1 MNEVIESGPFA
12 GFEVVHRYT
21 RAQAIDDGVLVDVTT
36 QAKGCGFRIPVAMT
50 SALFNDCWKWAE
62 AVAQGDEEPSGERF
76 VELGAAFRM
85 RNDPGVQADRH
96 GSAAA
101 DVELFR
107 GLPRTGVRPHRPRRY
122 ERASRNA
129 HVPRRRMNP
138 PYI

>member
-62 AVAQGDEEPSGERF
+62 AVAQDDEEPSGERYVGWVLRF
-76 VELGAAFRM
+76 ACETIRASKQTGTDRLPLSLSYFAGY
-85 RNDPGVQADRH
+85 PVQALVHIGPGDTSEPVVTLMYP
-96 GSAAA
+96 G
-101 DVELFR
+101 E
-107 GLPRTGVRPHRPRRY
+107 
-122 ERASRNA
+122 E
-129 HVPRRRMNP
+129 
-138 PYI
+138 